1 MPKGNSKTNKRLD
14 LFELFRCG
22 PEVTEGKMKPNKHI
36 FNQIL
41 NRRDEQLHHFNNE
54 YKKLNEEVMNLRMEL
69 GREKEKCK
77 KLEDSNKHLAEDR
90 DQFKDRFSK
99 LAETKLTAGNAHI
112 QDLSDMN
119 RPQKLGEK
127 LSELYD
133 NEWTDAFEDLRD
145 TENLDEKSI
154 VQKLLEIF
162 KTCVSFC
169 QLNAEQQEMSI
180 MESVRKSLDFS
191 WTEKSELCNGSL
203 EDSNQ
208 DILSPRDTKIL
219 KDLLKT
225 KAGVSV
231 SHVKKMFLAENP
243 NYAALGENVQAFIN
257 GCLEVCWLSA
267 IQDPPLAFDWNFPE
281 GSDVADKVVK
291 LFTKSGTKV
300 DFVVWPVMKLHVDGD
315 ILSKGMGFPPVL
327 VLLSVAVTA
336 TVAADPPV
344 YCQVDNNEY
353 YMRQWGQ
360 CKACDRCPY
369 GFGLNSK
376 ISVDV
381 DPVYGALKCRG
392 CLKCTEGETFKST
405 IGYEEC
411 QRSQEVPSE
420 RELQGLCDSIADN
433 NKYARLGRELG
444 VKDNDIQRIKE
455 EQNSDL
461 LETSFQTLKRWRE
474 MKGKGATKGVL
485 RQALRNVGL
494 PADIL
499 KDDP

>member
-1 MPKGNSKTNKRLD
+1 
-14 LFELFRCG
+14 
-22 PEVTEGKMKPNKHI
+22 
-36 FNQIL
+36 
-41 NRRDEQLHHFNNE
+41 
-54 YKKLNEEVMNLRMEL
+54 
-69 GREKEKCK
+69 
-77 KLEDSNKHLAEDR
+77 
-90 DQFKDRFSK
+90 
-99 LAETKLTAGNAHI
+99 
-112 QDLSDMN
+112 
-119 RPQKLGEK
+119 
-127 LSELYD
+127 
-133 NEWTDAFEDLRD
+133 
-145 TENLDEKSI
+145 
-154 VQKLLEIF
+154 
-162 KTCVSFC
+162 
-169 QLNAEQQEMSI
+169 
-180 MESVRKSLDFS
+180 
-191 WTEKSELCNGSL
+191 
-203 EDSNQ
+203 
-208 DILSPRDTKIL
+208 
-219 KDLLKT
+219 
-225 KAGVSV
+225 
-231 SHVKKMFLAENP
+231 
-243 NYAALGENVQAFIN
+243 
-257 GCLEVCWLSA
+257 
-267 IQDPPLAFDWNFPE
+267 
-281 GSDVADKVVK
+281 
-291 LFTKSGTKV
+291 
-300 DFVVWPVMKLHVDGD
+300 
-315 ILSKGMGFPPVL
+315 MGFPPVL

-336 TVAADPPV
+336 AVAADPPV

-376 ISVDV
+376 IYVDV

-392 CLKCTEGETFKST
+392 CLKCTEGKTFKST

-411 QRSQEVPSE
+411 QRCTNCTAIGKQVDVACTTEKDAVCMDIPPKQSSPAYLQQNGQESAVHGISASSEKRSEKEATGLNPIITLIGVVVLVAVCVPTSIVLVKKRNELNCLRRNRPGSKSLDVDEEQGDLNDQDGGDSPATMETSFDPETVPLRNLEPHNDLSRPYDRQESIENDGFPPLPSTFSFNLGSETDLTGCDVDVDAERLSHAGQVPDSWSQEVPSE